1 MALTSQGCCVNKGV
15 YTDTQPGCKNPA
27 RPFRAP
33 YLRYTIILNSAMNF
47 YLISNMCASVHADF
61 CRP

>member
-1 MALTSQGCCVNKGV
+1 MALTSRDV
-15 YTDTQPGCKNPA
+15 TNPC

-33 YLRYTIILNSAMNF
+33 YLHYTSILNSAMNF